1 MKRKYI
7 VDAVIVL
14 IILAAFLYLASTIKG
29 IEREEKEK
37 EKQARYKTEEL
48 IKTPIL
54 YAPTP
59 DLPIGSIGT
68 CEVTFQAYEIE
79 AQEPAYI
86 LSDEEFE
93 LLARLVTAEAE
104 NQSFEAQYYVACV
117 VMNRVESDYFPDSV
131 TEVIWQKEPA
141 RQFSSMWNGRY
152 DSCVTTDS
160 CYEAVTYL
168 IENGN
173 ELPANVLYFTSCGYL
188 PGTVEYKQ
196 VMDMYYSSQK
206 E

>member
-7 VDAVIVL
+7 ANAVIIL
-14 IILAAFLYLASTIKG
+14 LILAAFLYLVSTIKG
-29 IEREEKEK
+29 IEKEEKAK
-37 EKQARYKTEEL
+37 RCKTTAIEE
-48 IKTPIL
+48 IFKTPVI
-54 YAPTP
+54 YAAPSNMP
-59 DLPIGSIGT
+59 AVSP
-68 CEVTFQAYEIE
+68 EVGIVTVQAIE
-79 AQEPAYI
+79 TETQEPAYI